1 MPEYAEQ
8 DIIKG
13 CRKQDRACQEYL
25 YKKYYSLFLKI
36 CARYAKDMEDAEQL
50 MNDGFLRIFTKI
62 DSYENTGS
70 FEGWMKRIVVNTC
83 LDYLRSSYLK
93 TSMMMNFNI
102 NMVAEQTMSTR
113 NDGIGKMEFRELL
126 KHIQTLPVVTR
137 TVFNLFVFEG
147 YSHGEI
153 AGMLEIS
160 EGTSYWHVHQAR
172 KQLQK
177 KINSVDVNNKDYASK
192 RI

>member
-1 MPEYAEQ
+1 MPEYSEQ

-62 DSYENTGS
+62 DGYENTGS
-70 FEGWMKRIVVNTC
+70 FEGWMKRILVNTC
-83 LDYLRSSYLK
+83 LDYLRSKYLK

-102 NMVAEQTMSTR
+102 NMVAEQAVSTK
-113 NDGIGKMEFRELL
+113 NDAITKIEFRDLL
-126 KHIQTLPVVTR
+126 NHIQSLPPITK

-147 YSHGEI
+147 YSHAEI
-153 AGMLEIS
+153 AGMLEMS

-172 KQLQK
+172 KLLQK
-177 KINSVDVNNKDYASK
+177 KINSVDVNHKDYASK
-192 RI
+192 RV

>member
-1 MPEYAEQ
+1 MPEYSEQ

-62 DSYENTGS
+62 DGYENTGS
-70 FEGWMKRIVVNTC
+70 FEGWMKRILVNTC
-83 LDYLRSSYLK
+83 LDYLRSKYLK

-102 NMVAEQTMSTR
+102 NMVAEQAVSTR
-113 NDGIGKMEFRELL
+113 NEAITKMEFRDLL
-126 KHIQTLPVVTR
+126 KHIQSLPTITK

-147 YSHGEI
+147 YSHAEI
-153 AGMLEIS
+153 AGMLEMS

-172 KQLQK
+172 KLLQK
-177 KINSVDVNNKDYASK
+177 KINSVDVNHKDYASK
-192 RI
+192 RV